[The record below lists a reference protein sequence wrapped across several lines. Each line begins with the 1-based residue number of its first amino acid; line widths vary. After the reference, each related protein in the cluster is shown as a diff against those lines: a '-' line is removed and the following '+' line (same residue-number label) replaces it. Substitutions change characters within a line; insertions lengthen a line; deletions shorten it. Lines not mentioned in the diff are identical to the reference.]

1 MKQIVHPIKIVE
13 KQGVEQAE
21 NLLKRQPLQIG
32 LDERYLTKFSEGD
45 FVVLDFG
52 KEMNGGVRIL
62 THGTEQGEIRIRFG
76 ESLSECYSN
85 VTGEREYGVA
95 TNDHAFRDFNTGL
108 LRYSDLTFANTGYRF
123 VRIDMIKGKATIKSI
138 VGTNHILLK
147 KSKWGYQGCDKQ
159 IKAIYETAKR
169 TVDLCA
175 GGDFIWDGIK
185 RDRLVWIG
193 DMHPEMLAY
202 TAMYGTLKK
211 LEVSLDFV
219 KTQTPLPNWMNRYP
233 TYSMWWIII
242 IADYYEKTRCT
253 AFAKKQIPYMQDL
266 LKQMSACVEK
276 DGNLNYPAYFVDW
289 PTVGKE
295 DEVMGVRA
303 INITACKKA
312 IALLKYFGA
321 ETAVVEEMLTK
332 LLKKD
337 IVATSKQVL
346 GLKYFAVGLTEE
358 DKKKLVEC
366 GAKGMSTFMS
376 YYILKAVAS
385 FDKAKAIEMMKEYY
399 GGMLK
404 KGATTFWE
412 DFDLEWTK
420 KSNDLIRLP
429 KDDEKDI
436 HGDFGNYCYKGFR
449 HSLCHGWSAGVIAFI
464 KEEC

>member
-1 MKQIVHPIKIVE
+1 
-13 KQGVEQAE
+13 
-21 NLLKRQPLQIG
+21 
-32 LDERYLTKFSEGD
+32 
-45 FVVLDFG
+45 
-52 KEMNGGVRIL
+52 
-62 THGTEQGEIRIRFG
+62 
-76 ESLSECYSN
+76 
-85 VTGEREYGVA
+85 
-95 TNDHAFRDFNTGL
+95 
-108 LRYSDLTFANTGYRF
+108 
-123 VRIDMIKGKATIKSI
+123 
-138 VGTNHILLK
+138 
-147 KSKWGYQGCDKQ
+147 
-159 IKAIYETAKR
+159 
-169 TVDLCA
+169 
-175 GGDFIWDGIK
+175 
-185 RDRLVWIG
+185 
-193 DMHPEMLAY
+193 
-202 TAMYGTLKK
+202 
-211 LEVSLDFV
+211 
-219 KTQTPLPNWMNRYP
+219 MNRYP

-242 IADYYEKTRCT
+242 IADYYEKTKCT
-253 AFAKKQIPYMQDL
+253 AFAKKQFPYMLDL
-266 LKQMSACVEK
+266 LKQMNACIEK
-276 DGNLNYPAYFVDW
+276 DGNLNYSAYFVDW

-303 INITACKKA
+303 VNIIACKKA
-312 IALLKYFGA
+312 IVLLKYFGA